1 VTVREEDLLAVG
13 QIVKPVG
20 IRGEVAVRSLS
31 DTAGRFRS
39 LRRAK
44 LGVDPGH
51 TRDVRIERATEG
63 PRGVRMKLKD
73 VDDRTAA
80 EALAGQYLF
89 VDPANRVRL
98 PRGRFF
104 VHQIVGL
111 SVVDSEGRSVGIV
124 RGVMKF
130 PANDVFV
137 IDHLGRE
144 VLIPVVKEFILAIE
158 PHKGTIAVRLIE
170 GMLEE

>member
-1 VTVREEDLLAVG
+1 VTVQEQDLLAVG

-31 DTAGRFRS
+31 DTPGRFRS
-39 LRRAK
+39 LHRAK
-44 LGVDPGH
+44 LGADPGQ
-51 TRDVRIERATEG
+51 TRDVRIEQATEG

-73 VDDRTAA
+73 VDDRTSA
-80 EALAGQYLF
+80 EGQFLF
-89 VDPANRVRL
+89 VDPAHRVKL
-98 PRGRFF
+98 PRGRYF

-111 SVVDSEGRSVGIV
+111 SVVDSEGRSVGTV
-124 RGVMKF
+124 RDVLKF

-137 IDHLGRE
+137 VDHQGRE
-144 VLIPVVKEFILAIE
+144 ILIPVVKEFILAIE
-158 PHKGTIAVRLIE
+158 PRKGTIAVRLIE